1 MPQRRL
7 RKGSDRAVNSRR
19 VNDALILD
27 YVRTPRGKASP
38 KGSLHGHTAIDLL
51 IHLNGALVD
60 RTGLD
65 PGRVDDVIVGSAS
78 QVDEQGA
85 DIARTAAL
93 LAGWGEH
100 VPGVTINRFCASG
113 IDAVAHAAARLR
125 CGDLGLAVAG
135 GVESVS
141 RVPMFADRGPL
152 WTDPA
157 TIRMVGSVHMGVAA
171 DLNATIEGFG
181 REELDRYGV
190 ETQQKAAAAWA
201 DGAFARSVVPVG
213 PGEHG
218 PGLDHDEL
226 VRGNTTLEALA
237 ALPPAFAQLGADGQ
251 DEIALNAYP
260 AVASIEH
267 LHTVGTSPQMADAA
281 ALLLLG
287 TRDATEAAG
296 VAPRGRIVSVAT
308 TAVNPVLMLTAG
320 QSAVVRAI
328 DRAGLRPADIDVFEF
343 AEAFAA
349 LCVKF
354 RRDLDAGPDRMN
366 PNGGTMAMGH
376 AFGATGA
383 ILVGSC
389 LEELERRN
397 GRYGVAAVSGA
408 AGLGVAIV
416 VERLC
421 V

>member
-1 MPQRRL
+1 MNTAPQM
-7 RKGSDRAVNSRR
+7 
-19 VNDALILD
+19 NDALVLD
-27 YVRTPRGKASP
+27 YVRTPRGKASA
-38 KGSLHGHTAIDLL
+38 KGALHDRTATDLL
-51 IHLNGALVD
+51 VHLQHALVG

-65 PGRVDDVIVGSAS
+65 PARVDDVIVGCAS
-78 QVDEQGA
+78 QVDDQGA
-85 DIARTAAL
+85 DIARTATL

-125 CGDLGLAVAG
+125 AGDLGLAVAG

-141 RVPMFADRGPL
+141 RVPLFADRGPL

-157 TIRMVGSVHMGVAA
+157 TIRTVGSVHMGVAA
-171 DLNATIEGFG
+171 DLNATIEGFR
-181 REELDRYGV
+181 REELDRYGL
-190 ETQQKAAAAWA
+190 ETQQKAAAAWQA
-201 DGAFARSVVPVG
+201 GAFARSVVPVAASG
-213 PGEHG
+213 HG

-226 VRGNTTLEALA
+226 VRGQTTLEALA
-237 ALPPAFAQLGADGQ
+237 ALPPAFAQLGADGH

-260 AVASIEH
+260 GVDAIEH

-287 TRDATEAAG
+287 TDDTAAAAG
-296 VAPRGRIVSVAT
+296 VAPRGRIVAAAT
-308 TAVNPVLMLTAG
+308 TAVNPVVMLTAG
-320 QSAVVRAI
+320 QSAVVEVIA
-328 DRAGLRPADIDVFEF
+328 RAGLRPADIDVFEF

-349 LCVKF
+349 LCLKF
-354 RRDLDAGPDRMN
+354 RRELDAGPDRMN

-389 LEELERRN
+389 LEELERRD

-408 AGLGVAIV
+408 AGLGVAVV
-416 VERLC
+416 VERLAP
-421 V
+421 

>member
-1 MPQRRL
+1 M
-7 RKGSDRAVNSRR
+7 S
-19 VNDALILD
+19 DALVLD
-27 YVRTPRGKASP
+27 YVRTPRGKASAR
-38 KGSLHGHTAIDLL
+38 GSLHDRTATDLL
-51 IHLNGALVD
+51 IHLEHALVD

-65 PGRVDDVIVGSAS
+65 PARVCDVIVGCAS

-85 DIARTAAL
+85 DIARTSAL

-125 CGDLGLAVAG
+125 AGDLDLAVAG

-141 RVPMFADRGPL
+141 RVPLFADRGPL

-157 TIRMVGSVHMGVAA
+157 TIATVGSVHMGIAA
-171 DLNATIEGFG
+171 DLNATLEGFR
-181 REELDRYGV
+181 REELDAYGL
-190 ETQQKAAAAWA
+190 ETQHKAAAAWA
-201 DGAFARSVVPVG
+201 AGVFAGSVVPVG
-213 PGEHG
+213 PSAHG

-226 VRGNTTLEALA
+226 VRGQTTAAALA
-237 ALPPAFAQLGADGQ
+237 ELPPAFAELGAEGQ
-251 DEIALNAYP
+251 DAIALTAYP
-260 AVASIEH
+260 AVSAIEH

-287 TRDATEAAG
+287 THRTAEQTG
-296 VAPRGRIVSVAT
+296 IAPRGRIVAAAT

-320 QSAVVRAI
+320 QSAVVEAVA
-328 DRAGLRPADIDVFEF
+328 RAGLRPADIDVFEF

-349 LCVKF
+349 LCLKF
-354 RRDLDAGPDRMN
+354 RRELDAGPERMN

-376 AFGATGA
+376 AFGATGT
-383 ILVGSC
+383 ILVGNC
-389 LEELERRN
+389 LEELERRD

-408 AGLGVAIV
+408 AGLGVAVV
-416 VERLC
+416 VERL
-421 V
+421 VP

>member
-1 MPQRRL
+1 ME
-7 RKGSDRAVNSRR
+7 
-19 VNDALILD
+19 DAFVLD
-27 YVRTPRGKASP
+27 YVRTPRAKASAT
-38 KGSLHGHTAIDLL
+38 GSLHDRTAIELL
-51 IHLNGALVD
+51 VHLQHALVERKD
-60 RTGLD
+60 LD
-65 PGRVDDVIVGSAS
+65 PARVDDVIVGCAS

-93 LAGWGEH
+93 LAGWGDH

-125 CGDLGLAVAG
+125 TGELGLAVAG

-141 RVPMFADRGPL
+141 RVPLFADRGAL

-157 TIRMVGSVHMGVAA
+157 TIRTVGSVHMGIAA

-181 REELDRYGV
+181 REELDQYGL
-190 ETQQKAAAAWA
+190 ETQHKAAAAWA
-201 DGAFARSVVPVG
+201 GGAFARSVVPVG
-213 PGEHG
+213 PSAHG

-226 VRGNTTLEALA
+226 VRGQTTVEALA
-237 ALPPAFAQLGADGQ
+237 ALPPAFARLGGDGQ

-260 AVASIEH
+260 GVPAIEH
-267 LHTVGTSPQMADAA
+267 RHTVGTSPQMADAA

-287 TRDATEAAG
+287 TRAGAATVG
-296 VAPRGRIVSVAT
+296 VAPRGRIVAAAT

-320 QSAVVRAI
+320 QSAVVDVIA
-328 DRAGLRPADIDVFEF
+328 RAGLRPADIDVFEF

-349 LCVKF
+349 LCLKF

-389 LEELERRN
+389 LEELERRD

-408 AGLGVAIV
+408 AGLGVAVV
-416 VERLC
+416 VERLTA
-421 V
+421 

>member
-1 MPQRRL
+1 MTE
-7 RKGSDRAVNSRR
+7 
-19 VNDALILD
+19 ALVLD
-27 YVRTPRGKASP
+27 YVRTPRGKASA
-38 KGSLHGHTAIDLL
+38 KGALHGRTATDLL
-51 IHLNGALVD
+51 VHLERALVD
-60 RTGLD
+60 RTGLQ
-65 PGRVDDVIVGSAS
+65 PERVEDVIVGCAS

-85 DIARTAAL
+85 NIARTSAL
-93 LAGWGEH
+93 LAGWGER
-100 VPGVTINRFCASG
+100 VPGVTLNRFCASG

-125 CGDLGLAVAG
+125 AGDLGMAVAG

-141 RVPMFADRGPL
+141 RVPLFADRGPL

-157 TIRMVGSVHMGVAA
+157 TIREVGSVHMGIAA
-171 DLNATIEGFG
+171 DLNATIEGLG
-181 REELDRYGV
+181 REELDRYGL
-190 ETQQKAAAAWA
+190 ETQHKAAAAWA
-201 DGAFARSVVPVG
+201 AGAFAGSVVPVG

-226 VRGNTTLEALA
+226 VRGQTTLEGLA

-251 DEIALNAYP
+251 DAIALNAYP
-260 AVASIEH
+260 AVAAIEH

-287 TRDATEAAG
+287 TPEAAAATG
-296 VAPRGRIVSVAT
+296 LAPRGRIVATAT

-320 QSAVVRAI
+320 QSAVVQAI
-328 DRAGLRPADIDVFEF
+328 ARAGLRPADIDVFEF

-354 RRDLDAGPDRMN
+354 RRELDAGPDRMN

-389 LEELERRN
+389 LEELERRD

-416 VERLC
+416 VERLSP
-421 V
+421 